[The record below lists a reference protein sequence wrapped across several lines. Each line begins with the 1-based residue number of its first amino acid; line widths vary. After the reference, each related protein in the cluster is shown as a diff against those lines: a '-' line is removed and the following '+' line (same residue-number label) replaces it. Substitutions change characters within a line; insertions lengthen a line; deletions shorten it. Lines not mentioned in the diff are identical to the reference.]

1 MLKHENLSI
10 LRKRSI
16 VTSTSD
22 FRAFHLS
29 PISPVYIA
37 RSCPLLSLQKAFLP
51 ASLII
56 SLLFPTG
63 GLAVVCSVAAADH
76 HLSAHSPASRPFSAL
91 IKVQDLRRQHYCN
104 SLCLARGHQAL
115 SVKVTHSHLVF
126 FLTKRSHILPTFRP
140 LSFIPD
146 SEGADSHNQ

>member
-1 MLKHENLSI
+1 MTKTVRECAEICYRKENISI

-16 VTSTSD
+16 VTSTSE

-56 SLLFPTG
+56 SLLFPMG
-63 GLAVVCSVAAADH
+63 GLAVICPVAATD
-76 HLSAHSPASRPFSAL
+76 HLSAHTPARRPFSTL
-91 IKVQDLRRQHYCN
+91 IKVQDLRRQHRCN
-104 SLCLARGHQAL
+104 SLCLVRGHQAL
-115 SVKVTHSHLVF
+115 SVKVTCSHLVF
-126 FLTKRSHILPTFRP
+126 F
-140 LSFIPD
+140 
-146 SEGADSHNQ
+146 